1 MKTALNKI
9 LLIVLLLCLTVL
21 PLTAQT
27 GKFYSTN
34 NELSSSL
41 INQIFQDK
49 RGFIWIATEYGLNR
63 FDGLRFSNYK
73 HISGDSTSIKN
84 NYVRTLFEDSRQN
97 LLVGC
102 IDGLMKYDSE
112 TDTFR
117 EIPMIRAGKRV
128 FPHITQMQKLHNGEI
143 WVVTTGQGIFRLDE
157 EKRQAESI
165 DAIMRQV
172 NYNFQS
178 NLYEDSDYNIWIGTE
193 GHGLICYLP
202 ATQEVRVFRYPV
214 INDNYVSAIGEDKYG
229 NLFIGTQKH
238 GLSRYD
244 REQNRFIPVPY
255 TGSEELSIY
264 CLTLVDDRLLI
275 GTDGQGLKTYNRMT
289 GKIED
294 YSINSAPLDFS
305 EGKIHAIM
313 EDRDKNLW
321 VGLFQKGI
329 VLMPKQENPFEYY
342 GNRSIYYNPI
352 GQGCVM
358 SIYQD
363 SNRHLWVGAD
373 NEGIFELDAEGK
385 RLRHYQPG
393 NNPRSMA
400 NTIMCMYEDTNGDF
414 WLGTY
419 TRGLAK
425 LNRRTGECEYPLPVD
440 NEKIFSIT
448 EDRHKNLYI
457 ATFGS
462 GFYRY
467 NLVTRELKHYE
478 SSKDES
484 GDLTRN
490 ELANDWVNYIF
501 CDSEGMIWL
510 GHYKGISCFNPV
522 NESFINYRNV
532 NTLIEDRVGYVLQE
546 DHAGNIWAGT
556 TDGLYR
562 FNKKTE
568 ELTCFTVAD
577 GLPNNVICGIC
588 EDEEHN
594 MWISTYMGI
603 CKYNVENNRYINYY
617 AGDGLQG
624 NEFTH
629 GAFYKDQAGKVY
641 FGGINGI
648 TYFQPLSI
656 GSVLKDTKVWITD
669 FFIFNQPVRKNTRS
683 GRHTVIYTSV
693 PDANMFQLAHYDNA
707 FSIIFS
713 TLQYNNPEQI
723 SYQYKIEELSNQ
735 WLSTEPGVN
744 RVTYNNLP
752 PGKYTFHVRALSHG
766 NLSEIRTVKILITP
780 PWYEMWWAYC
790 IYVFLLGLLVL
801 GIVNYILSRMRHR
814 REIMKREHAEQL
826 NEAKLQFFINISHEI
841 RTPMTLIINPLEKL
855 LAEKKGGEVQ
865 KTYLMIYRNAQRIL
879 RLINQ
884 LMDIRK
890 LDKGQMF
897 MKFRETDMVGFIDDV
912 MLTFDYMARKKK
924 IHFSFEHAMPQLKVW
939 VDMNNFDKIL
949 MNIFSNAFKYT
960 PEQGE
965 ITVSLSTG
973 RDATRR
979 DPLKEYFEITV
990 TDSGIGLD
998 REKIERIFERF
1009 YQIDNDVT
1017 KSNFGTGI
1025 GLHLSRSLVE
1035 LHHGIIL
1042 AENRED
1048 APGSRFVIRI
1058 PLGSAHLRT
1067 DELEDVEALITPHAV
1082 LVKPE
1087 KTDLEEVFEEEE
1099 GEEDEE
1105 SKKTGKAKNRMRIL
1119 IVEDEEEI
1127 LSYLKEELE
1136 GDYRI
1141 MTRKNGREAYD
1152 TILADTPDLVIS
1164 DIMMPEMDGLSLCR
1178 KIKQNTNVNHVPVI
1192 LLTAKSKPED
1202 TMEGMATGAD
1212 AYMVKPFNTELLKST
1227 IANLLANRKL
1237 LKSKFSGAQQQ
1248 EDKVQKLSMKSADEI
1263 LMSKIMKVINE
1274 NLSNPDLNVEMLAAN
1289 VGLSRVHVHRKLKEL
1304 TNLSARDFIKN
1315 IRLQQAAAL
1324 LKEKK
1329 LTVSEVAY
1337 ATGYTN
1343 LSHFSS
1349 SFKEVHGMSPKEYM
1363 LAHQG

>member
-1 MKTALNKI
+1 MKISTRKI
-9 LLIVLLLCLTVL
+9 LFILSLLYFTYL
-21 PLTAQT
+21 PLLAQT

-73 HISGDSTSIKN
+73 HLSGDSTSIKN
-84 NYVRTLFEDSRQN
+84 NYVRTLFEDSRQE

-102 IDGLMKYDSE
+102 IDGLMRYDSE
-112 TDTFR
+112 TDAFR
-117 EIPMIRAGKRV
+117 EIPLMRAGKQV
-128 FPHITQMQKLHNGEI
+128 FPHVTQMQKLHNGEI
-143 WVVTTGQGIFRLDE
+143 WIATTGQGIFRLDE
-157 EKRQAESI
+157 EIQQAVSI
-165 DAIMRQV
+165 DVIMNQV
-172 NYNFQS
+172 NSIFQS
-178 NLYEDSDYNIWIGTE
+178 NLYEDSHHNVWIGTE
-193 GHGLICYLP
+193 GHGLICYLS
-202 ATQEVRVFRYPV
+202 ATKEVRVYKYPV
-214 INDNYVSAIGEDKYG
+214 INDNYVSAIAEDKYG
-229 NLFIGTQKH
+229 NLFVGTQKQ

-244 REQNRFIPVPY
+244 RERDRFVPVSYKGGEALP
-255 TGSEELSIY
+255 IY
-264 CLTLVDDRLLI
+264 CLSLVDGALLI
-275 GTDGQGLKTYNRMT
+275 GTDGKGLKTYDRMT

-305 EGKIHAIM
+305 EGKIHAIL

-329 VLMPKQENPFEYY
+329 VLMPKKENPFEYY
-342 GNRSIYYNPI
+342 GNKSIYYNPI

-363 SNRHLWVGAD
+363 SNHHLWVGTD
-373 NEGIFELDAEGK
+373 NEGVFELDAEGK
-385 RLRHYQPG
+385 RLRHYQPSS
-393 NNPRSMA
+393 NPRSVA

-414 WLGTY
+414 WLGSY
-419 TRGLAK
+419 TQGLAK
-425 LNRRTGECEYPLPVD
+425 LNRKTGECEYPLPID

-457 ATFGS
+457 GTFGS

-467 NLVTRELKHYE
+467 NLVTKELKHYE
-478 SSKDES
+478 SSKDET

-501 CDSEGMIWL
+501 CDSEGLIWL

-522 NESFINYRNV
+522 NESFINFRNV
-532 NTLIEDRVGYVLQE
+532 NVPIEDRVGYALQE

-556 TDGLYR
+556 ADGLYR

-568 ELTCFTVAD
+568 ELTCFTMAD
-577 GLPNNVICGIC
+577 GLPNNVICGLC
-588 EDEEHN
+588 EDEMN
-594 MWISTYMGI
+594 NIWISTYMGI
-603 CKYNVENNRYINYY
+603 CKYDVENNHFVNYY

-629 GAFYKDQAGKVY
+629 GAFYKDRAGKIY

-648 TYFQPLSI
+648 TYFLPSSI
-656 GSVLKDTKVWITD
+656 GRAQKQAQVWITD
-669 FFIFNQPVRKNTRS
+669 FSIFNKPVRKSSRS
-683 GRHTVIYTSV
+683 GGLPVIYASV
-693 PDANMFQLAHYDNA
+693 MDANAFQLAYYDNT
-707 FSIIFS
+707 FSIMFS

-723 SYQYKIEELSNQ
+723 SYQYKVDELSSQ

-744 RVTYNNLP
+744 RVTYNNLL

-766 NLSEIRTVKILITP
+766 NLSDVRTVKILISP

-790 IYVFLLGLLVL
+790 IYVFLFGLLVA

-814 REIMKREHAEQL
+814 REILSREHAEQL

-912 MLTFDYMARKKK
+912 MLTFSYMAQKKK
-924 IHFSFEHAMPQLKVW
+924 VHFVFEHAMPQLKVW

-965 ITVSLSTG
+965 ITVTLSTG
-973 RDATRR
+973 RDATRK

-990 TDSGIGLD
+990 TDNGIGLD
-998 REKIERIFERF
+998 RNQIERIFERF

-1035 LHHGIIL
+1035 LHHGIIR
-1042 AENRED
+1042 AKNRED
-1048 APGSRFVIRI
+1048 ASGSCFIIRI
-1058 PLGSAHLRT
+1058 PLGSDHLRT
-1067 DELEDVEALITPHAV
+1067 DELEDVRAV
-1082 LVKPE
+1082 SVHPAVVLKP
-1087 KTDLEEVFEEEE
+1087 DFAEEVFEEE
-1099 GEEDEE
+1099 DEVAE
-1105 SKKTGKAKNRMRIL
+1105 TKKVSKAKSRMRIL

-1136 GDYRI
+1136 GEYRI
-1141 MTRKNGREAYD
+1141 LTSKNGKEAYD
-1152 TILADTPDLVIS
+1152 TIFSDTPDLVIS
-1164 DIMMPEMDGLSLCR
+1164 DIMMPEMDGLTLCR

-1202 TMEGMATGAD
+1202 TMEGMAIGAD

-1227 IANLLANRKL
+1227 IANLIANRKL

-1248 EDKVQKLSMKSADEI
+1248 EDKVQKLTMKSADEI

-1274 NLSNPDLNVEMLAAN
+1274 NLSNSDLNVEMLAVN

-1315 IRLQQAAAL
+1315 IRLQQAATL

-1363 LAHQG
+1363 QMYQDK

>member
-1 MKTALNKI
+1 MAL
-9 LLIVLLLCLTVL
+9 
-21 PLTAQT
+21 PATAQT
-27 GKFYSTN
+27 GKFYSTD

-41 INQIFQDK
+41 INQIFQDE

-63 FDGLRFSNYK
+63 FDGFRFSTYR
-73 HISGDSTSIKN
+73 HIAGDSTSIKN
-84 NYVRTLFEDSRQN
+84 NYVRTLFEDSKQN

-102 IDGLMKYDSE
+102 IDGLMKYDPE

-117 EIPMIRAGKRV
+117 EIPMMRTGKQV
-128 FPHITQMQKLHNGEI
+128 FPHITQMQKLHNGEVWI
-143 WVVTTGQGIFRLDE
+143 VTAGQGIFRLDE
-157 EKRQAESI
+157 DQQQAMSI
-165 DAIMRQV
+165 DEIMRQV
-172 NYNFQS
+172 NNNFQS
-178 NLYEDSDYNIWIGTE
+178 NLYEDSHYNIWIGTE
-193 GHGLICYLP
+193 GQGVMCYLP
-202 ATQEVRVFRYPV
+202 ATKEVRVFKHPM
-214 INDNYVSAIGEDKYG
+214 INDNYISAIAEDRYG
-229 NLFIGTQKH
+229 NLFIGTQKQ

-244 REQNRFIPVPY
+244 REKNLFIPVPY
-255 TGSEELSIY
+255 EGRESLSVY
-264 CLTLVDDRLLI
+264 CLALVEDRLLI

-294 YSINSAPLDFS
+294 YSINSSPLDFS
-305 EGKIHAIM
+305 EGKIHAILQ
-313 EDRDKNLW
+313 DRDKNLW
-321 VGLFQKGI
+321 MGLFQKGI
-329 VLMPKQENPFEYY
+329 TLIPKQENPFEYY
-342 GNRSIYYNPI
+342 GSKSIYYNPI

-358 SIYQD
+358 AIHQD
-363 SNRHLWVGAD
+363 SSQHLWVGTD
-373 NEGIFELDAEGK
+373 NEGVFELDASGK
-385 RLRHYQPG
+385 RLRHYHPNG
-393 NNPRSMA
+393 NPRSVA
-400 NTIMCMYEDTNGDF
+400 NTIMCMYEDSNGDF
-414 WLGTY
+414 WLGSY
-419 TRGLAK
+419 TKGLAK
-425 LNRRTGECEYPLPVD
+425 LNRRTGECEYPLPID

-457 ATFGS
+457 GTFGS
-462 GFYRY
+462 GFYQY
-467 NLVTRELKHYE
+467 NLVTKELKHYE
-478 SSKDES
+478 SSKDET

-490 ELANDWVNYIF
+490 ELVNDWINYIF
-501 CDSEGMIWL
+501 CDSEGLIWL
-510 GHYKGISCFNPV
+510 GHYKGISCFNPL
-522 NESFINYRNV
+522 NESFINYHKANA
-532 NTLIEDRVGYVLQE
+532 LIEDRVGYVLQE
-546 DHAGNIWAGT
+546 DHDGNIWVGT

-562 FNKKTE
+562 FDKDTE
-568 ELTCFTVAD
+568 ELKSFTTAD
-577 GLPNNVICGIC
+577 GLPNNVICGLC
-588 EDEEHN
+588 EDEKHN
-594 MWISTYMGI
+594 IWISTYMGI
-603 CKYNVENNRYINYY
+603 CKYDRKNDRFINYY

-629 GAFYKDQAGKVY
+629 GAFFKDRTGKIY
-641 FGGINGI
+641 FGGTNGI
-648 TYFQPLSI
+648 TCFMPSAI
-656 GSVLKDTKVWITD
+656 GSVQKDTKVWITD
-669 FFIFNQPVRKNTRS
+669 FYIFNQPVRKGTKSGKRS
-683 GRHTVIYTSV
+683 VIYTSV
-693 PDANMFQLAHYDNA
+693 LDANLFQLAHYDNT
-707 FSIIFS
+707 FSLVFS
-713 TLQYNNPEQI
+713 TLQYNSPEQI
-723 SYQYKIEELSNQ
+723 SYQYKIDELSNQ

-744 RVTYNNLP
+744 RVTYNNLL
-752 PGKYTFHVRALSHG
+752 PGKYTFRVRALSHG
-766 NLSEIRTVKILITP
+766 NFSDVRTVKILITP

-790 IYVFLLGLLVL
+790 IYVFLFGLLIL

-912 MLTFDYMARKKK
+912 MLTFDYLAQKRK
-924 IHFSFEHAMPQLKVW
+924 IRFTFEHSMPQLKVW
-939 VDMNNFDKIL
+939 LDLNNFDKIL

-973 RDATRR
+973 QDPTRR
-979 DPLKEYFEITV
+979 DALKEYVEITV
-990 TDSGIGLD
+990 ADSGIGLD
-998 REKIERIFERF
+998 KDKIERIFERF
-1009 YQIDNDVT
+1009 YQIDNDMT

-1042 AENRED
+1042 AENRKD
-1048 APGSRFVIRI
+1048 APGSRFIIRI
-1058 PLGSAHLRT
+1058 PLGSAHLRK
-1067 DELEDVEALITPHAV
+1067 DELEDVEAMTDKPRPILI
-1082 LVKPE
+1082 KPQ
-1087 KTDLEEVFEEEE
+1087 KPDFEEEDFAE
-1099 GEEDEE
+1099 EEDTEH
-1105 SKKTGKAKNRMRIL
+1105 KKPGKTAKRIRIL
-1119 IVEDEEEI
+1119 IAEDEEEI
-1127 LSYLKEELE
+1127 SSYLKEELE
-1136 GDYRI
+1136 GEYRI
-1141 MTRKNGREAYD
+1141 VTCKNGKEAYE
-1152 TILADTPDLVIS
+1152 TVLADTPDLVIS

-1178 KIKQNTNVNHVPVI
+1178 KIKQNTNVNHVPVV

-1212 AYMVKPFNTELLKST
+1212 AYIVKPFNTELLKST
-1227 IANLLANRKL
+1227 IANLIANRKL

-1248 EDKVQKLSMKSADEI
+1248 EDKVQKLSMKSSDEM
-1263 LMSKIMKVINE
+1263 LMDRIMKVINE
-1274 NLSNPDLNVEMLAAN
+1274 NISNPELNVEMLAAN

-1304 TNLSARDFIKN
+1304 TNLSAREFIKN

-1349 SFKEVHGMSPKEYM
+1349 SFKEAHGMSPKEYM
-1363 LAHQG
+1363 QMHQEN

>member
-1 MKTALNKI
+1 
-9 LLIVLLLCLTVL
+9 
-21 PLTAQT
+21 
-27 GKFYSTN
+27 
-34 NELSSSL
+34 
-41 INQIFQDK
+41 
-49 RGFIWIATEYGLNR
+49 
-63 FDGLRFSNYK
+63 
-73 HISGDSTSIKN
+73 
-84 NYVRTLFEDSRQN
+84 
-97 LLVGC
+97 
-102 IDGLMKYDSE
+102 
-112 TDTFR
+112 
-117 EIPMIRAGKRV
+117 
-128 FPHITQMQKLHNGEI
+128 
-143 WVVTTGQGIFRLDE
+143 
-157 EKRQAESI
+157 
-165 DAIMRQV
+165 
-172 NYNFQS
+172 
-178 NLYEDSDYNIWIGTE
+178 
-193 GHGLICYLP
+193 
-202 ATQEVRVFRYPV
+202 
-214 INDNYVSAIGEDKYG
+214 
-229 NLFIGTQKH
+229 
-238 GLSRYD
+238 
-244 REQNRFIPVPY
+244 
-255 TGSEELSIY
+255 
-264 CLTLVDDRLLI
+264 
-275 GTDGQGLKTYNRMT
+275 
-289 GKIED
+289 
-294 YSINSAPLDFS
+294 
-305 EGKIHAIM
+305 
-313 EDRDKNLW
+313 
-321 VGLFQKGI
+321 
-329 VLMPKQENPFEYY
+329 
-342 GNRSIYYNPI
+342 
-352 GQGCVM
+352 
-358 SIYQD
+358 
-363 SNRHLWVGAD
+363 
-373 NEGIFELDAEGK
+373 
-385 RLRHYQPG
+385 
-393 NNPRSMA
+393 
-400 NTIMCMYEDTNGDF
+400 
-414 WLGTY
+414 
-419 TRGLAK
+419 
-425 LNRRTGECEYPLPVD
+425 
-440 NEKIFSIT
+440 
-448 EDRHKNLYI
+448 
-457 ATFGS
+457 
-462 GFYRY
+462 
-467 NLVTRELKHYE
+467 
-478 SSKDES
+478 
-484 GDLTRN
+484 
-490 ELANDWVNYIF
+490 
-501 CDSEGMIWL
+501 
-510 GHYKGISCFNPV
+510 
-522 NESFINYRNV
+522 
-532 NTLIEDRVGYVLQE
+532 
-546 DHAGNIWAGT
+546 
-556 TDGLYR
+556 
-562 FNKKTE
+562 
-568 ELTCFTVAD
+568 
-577 GLPNNVICGIC
+577 
-588 EDEEHN
+588 
-594 MWISTYMGI
+594 
-603 CKYNVENNRYINYY
+603 
-617 AGDGLQG
+617 
-624 NEFTH
+624 
-629 GAFYKDQAGKVY
+629 
-641 FGGINGI
+641 
-648 TYFQPLSI
+648 
-656 GSVLKDTKVWITD
+656 
-669 FFIFNQPVRKNTRS
+669 
-683 GRHTVIYTSV
+683 
-693 PDANMFQLAHYDNA
+693 
-707 FSIIFS
+707 
-713 TLQYNNPEQI
+713 
-723 SYQYKIEELSNQ
+723 
-735 WLSTEPGVN
+735 
-744 RVTYNNLP
+744 
-752 PGKYTFHVRALSHG
+752 VRALSHG

-897 MKFRETDMVGFIDDV
+897 MKFRETDMVGFIDHV
-912 MLTFDYMARKKK
+912 ILTFDYMARKKK

-1025 GLHLSRSLVE
+1025 GLLLSRSLVE

-1105 SKKTGKAKNRMRIL
+1105 GKKTGKAKNRMRIL